1 LNDDPSAFRNP
12 SQDAIRSLL
21 RSARTIAVIGLS
33 DSPARPSYG
42 VSRSMRDFG
51 YRILPVNP
59 TIDSWEGVPA
69 HPTLDEAAAAIGPH
83 EKIDIVNVFRRP
95 LQVGRVVDDCLRLRL
110 PALWLQLGV
119 INEDAASRAARAGMT
134 VVMDRCIYVDRAAM
148 GR

>member
-1 LNDDPSAFRNP
+1 LNDGCSFQNP
-12 SQDAIRSLL
+12 RVDAIRELL
-21 RSARTIAVIGLS
+21 RASRTIAVIGLS
-33 DSPARPSYG
+33 DNPARPSHG

-59 TIDSWEGVPA
+59 TIDAWERVPA
-69 HPTLDEAAAAIGPH
+69 YATLDAAVAALGPR

-95 LQVGRVVDDCLRLRL
+95 LQVDRVVDDCLRLGL

-119 INEDAASRAARAGMT
+119 INDEAASRAARAGMT

-148 GR
+148 SR